1 MPTLLSLLCV
11 PVCSCVSLC
20 VVNSVFSY
28 TSCAM
33 IPAPCL
39 SPLWCSFCALCV
51 CTRASC
57 THALTSHLMF
67 LLHDCLQSATP
78 VLIVPISLL
87 LVLAVFIPVP
97 YVLTISIPTYPLST
111 LYPLLRSAL
120 STLYSALHSSLH
132 SALFTPLCNLYS
144 QLRSAFRT
152 LCSAVDSALYLSCVL
167 FILECC
173 MYSVMHLC
181 IFYDVFV
188 YSLYSVPCPCIL
200 CVVPMYLLWR
210 ICAFLCSICVF
221 SVTYLSILCAVSA
234 YILCRTCVSFVQC
247 LCRSVYF
254 LYRVCVFSVPCLCN
268 SSLLYDVCIV
278 HFCVLCL
285 VYSCVLLCSV
295 IPVF

>member
-11 PVCSCVSLC
+11 PICSCVSLC

-67 LLHDCLQSATP
+67 LLHDCLQSATT

-132 SALFTPLCNLYS
+132 SALFTLLC
-144 QLRSAFRT
+144 T
-152 LCSAVDSALYLSCVL
+152 LCSALHSVLSTPLCIPHPLLRRGFCALSILRAIHSGVL
-167 FILECC
+167 HVFW
-173 MYSVMHLC
+173 YSVMHLC
-181 IFYDVFV
+181 ISYDVFV
-188 YSLYSVPCPCIL
+188 YFLYSVPCPCIL

-210 ICAFLCSICVF
+210 ICF
-221 SVTYLSILCAVSA
+221 SVQYLCIFCDVSEYPLCCVCIHSVPHLCIFCAVS
-234 YILCRTCVSFVQC
+234 VQ
-247 LCRSVYF
+247 
-254 LYRVCVFSVPCLCN
+254 VCVFSVPCLC
-268 SSLLYDVCIV
+268 V
-278 HFCVLCL
+278 FCA
-285 VYSCVLLCSV
+285 
-295 IPVF
+295 VFV

>member
-111 LYPLLRSAL
+111 LYSLLRSAL

-132 SALFTPLCNLYS
+132 SALFTLLCT
-144 QLRSAFRT
+144 LRSA
-152 LCSAVDSALYLSCVL
+152 LHSVLSTP
-167 FILECC
+167 
-173 MYSVMHLC
+173 LC
-181 IFYDVFV
+181 IPHPLLRRGFCALSILRAIHSRVLHVFCDA
-188 YSLYSVPCPCIL
+188 S
-200 CVVPMYLLWR
+200 MYLL
-210 ICAFLCSICVF
+210 
-221 SVTYLSILCAVSA
+221 
-234 YILCRTCVSFVQC
+234 
-247 LCRSVYF
+247 
-254 LYRVCVFSVPCLCN
+254 
-268 SSLLYDVCIV
+268 
-278 HFCVLCL
+278 
-285 VYSCVLLCSV
+285 
-295 IPVF
+295 